1 MYRQAVRP
9 SLKGTPWEPQAVCV
23 DASPCPPHLCFL
35 HVFWLQGH
43 LQVFITLKE
52 ALEGRPLTSPP
63 ISSLLV
69 PLKFAGM
76 VGFGTAINLK
86 RTPPPFTSCLLPL
99 GKEANN
105 M

>member
-9 SLKGTPWEPQAVCV
+9 SLKGTPWDPQAVCV

-52 ALEGRPLTSPP
+52 ALEGRPHFPS
-63 ISSLLV
+63 
-69 PLKFAGM
+69 
-76 VGFGTAINLK
+76 NLFPACASQI
-86 RTPPPFTSCLLPL
+86 RRHGWLWDSHQP
-99 GKEANN
+99 
-105 M
+105 